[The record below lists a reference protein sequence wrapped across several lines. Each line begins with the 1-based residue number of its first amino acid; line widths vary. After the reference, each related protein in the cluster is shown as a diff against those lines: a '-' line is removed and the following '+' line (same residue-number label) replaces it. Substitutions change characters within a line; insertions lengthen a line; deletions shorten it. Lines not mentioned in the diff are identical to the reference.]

1 MSAQWLPILAS
12 PKNPN
17 KHLGKKGTLSFST
30 ESFDKVVASIQTGL
44 QPWPRS
50 IPRSVFFY
58 ENIGKLFPLF
68 GRGAAVIGTEFAT
81 RILLA
86 ASKAATTGAAVKVPA
101 SEVFLYAAATLG
113 FKQIARKDYLS
124 EGARA
129 KQFLIRRKRGSSAA
143 CMLRDAVNNIGLGG
157 MVSVSFFANAN
168 GTQIVLLPTGQ
179 NLVALAALHDVYTA
193 DDTTGDEQPVV
204 AKATNHVQRYM
215 NSLPAERLRSAA
227 NKKRI
232 FHKID
237 RAYGGNP
244 YRAVLREAV
253 ADGLGN
259 GFFSNYRDPS
269 ENSPRVFATGQ
280 SLQFMPGWLRNE
292 LFPNWFEID
301 FSNMHLSILN
311 AQAGL
316 GLDLSRS
323 IWDQIFDEWR
333 VKLDRIYDL
342 QGLPDAAG
350 QLDACGLAY
359 LFNGSLNSGDSRSLR
374 LPARRIDLSKTKK
387 ALKASL
393 YSLQF
398 GMEARAARRA
408 FTMDLLNLG
417 LEEVEVT
424 VLGNLWSETSL
435 LRTIYDG
442 MRAHCEAGALDSSS
456 LAIKCQAVETDL
468 VKKIYAIAGRYSRK
482 HLCITVHS
490 HDGVSVW
497 ARSPRIGRRF
507 YRKCQRAMGAE
518 LGRLGIQSRLE
529 AKGLDLAEEI
539 RAPSVKHFA
548 KIETSAY
555 CGAALGYRKTTY
567 STGPPYL
574 KQS

>member
-17 KHLGKKGTLSFST
+17 KHLGKKGTMSFST
-30 ESFDKVVASIQTGL
+30 ESFDKVVASIQTSL

-50 IPRSVFFY
+50 IPRSAFFY
-58 ENIGKLFPLF
+58 ENIERLFPRF
-68 GRGAAVIGTEFAT
+68 NRGSAAIGTEFAT

-86 ASKAATTGAAVKVPA
+86 ASKAATTGAAVKIPA
-101 SEVFLYAAATLG
+101 SEIFIYAASTLG

-129 KQFLIRRKRGSSAA
+129 KQFLIRRKRGGSAA
-143 CMLRDAVNNIGLGG
+143 CMLRDAVNSIGLGG
-157 MVSVSFFANAN
+157 MVEVSIFANAR

-179 NLVALAALHDVYTA
+179 NLIALAALHDAYTT
-193 DDTTGDEQPVV
+193 DEPTGDESV
-204 AKATNHVQRYM
+204 ARVATNHVQRYM
-215 NSLPAERLRSAA
+215 NSLPAERLRSSAD
-227 NKKRI
+227 KKSV
-232 FHKID
+232 FSKID
-237 RAYGGNP
+237 RAYGNNP

-253 ADGLGN
+253 ADGFAGS
-259 GFFSNYRDPS
+259 FASYYRDPS
-269 ENSPRVFATGQ
+269 AGSPRVFATGQ

-316 GLDLSRS
+316 GIDLARS

-333 VKLDRIYDL
+333 VKLDQIYDL
-342 QGLPDAAG
+342 QGRDGAVE
-350 QLDACGLAY
+350 QLDACGLTR
-359 LFNGSLNSGDSRSLR
+359 LFSGSLNSGEGRRLA
-374 LPARRIDLSKTKK
+374 LPAQRIDLSKTKK

-398 GMEARAARRA
+398 GMEAPAARRA
-408 FTMDLLNLG
+408 FTIDLLNLG
-417 LEEVEVT
+417 LDFAEVT

-442 MRAHCEAGALDSSS
+442 MRSHCEDRALDSSS
-456 LAIKCQAVETDL
+456 LAIRCQEIETDL
-468 VKKIYAIAGRYSRK
+468 VKKIYSIAGRYNRK

-497 ARSPRIGRRF
+497 ARSARIGRRF
-507 YRKCQRAMGAE
+507 YRKCQRILGSE
-518 LGRLGIQSRLE
+518 LARLGIQSRLE
-529 AKGLDLAEEI
+529 AKGLDTAEEGLVASAKAVG
-539 RAPSVKHFA
+539 RALITAGRGIAVGCSKA
-548 KIETSAY
+548 
-555 CGAALGYRKTTY
+555 TY
-567 STGPPYL
+567 STGPP
-574 KQS
+574 

>member
-17 KHLGKKGTLSFST
+17 KHLGKKGTISFST

-129 KQFLIRRKRGSSAA
+129 KQFLIRRKRGGSAA

-157 MVSVSFFANAN
+157 MVDVSIFANAS
-168 GTQIVLLPTGQ
+168 GTQIVLLPTGRD
-179 NLVALAALHDVYTA
+179 LTALAALHDVYTA
-193 DDTTGDEQPVV
+193 DNTAGDEPAVA

-215 NSLPAERLRSAA
+215 NSLPAERLYSAA
-227 NKKRI
+227 DKKHI

-237 RAYGGNP
+237 LVYGSNP

-259 GFFSNYRDPS
+259 GFFSHYRDPS
-269 ENSPRVFATGQ
+269 EDSPRVFATGQ

-316 GLDLSRS
+316 DLDLSRS

-333 VKLDRIYDL
+333 IKLDRIYDL
-342 QGLPDAAG
+342 QDLPEAADK
-350 QLDACGLAY
+350 LNVCGLAY
-359 LFNGSLNSGDSRSLR
+359 LFNGSLNSGDSRR
-374 LPARRIDLSKTKK
+374 LALPTKRIDLIGVKK

-398 GMEARAARRA
+398 GMEAPAARRA
-408 FTMDLLNLG
+408 FTMDLMNLG
-417 LEEVEVT
+417 LDAVEVT

-468 VKKIYAIAGRYSRK
+468 VKKIYSIAGRYNRK

-507 YRKCQRAMGAE
+507 YRKCQRIMSAE
-518 LGRLGIQSRLE
+518 LSRLGIQSRLE
-529 AKGLDLAEEI
+529 AKGLDIAEE
-539 RAPSVKHFA
+539 AAAQSVKPFEQIQVLA
-548 KIETSAY
+548 GRRETAG
-555 CGAALGYRKTTY
+555 CRKTTY
-567 STGPPYL
+567 STGPP
-574 KQS
+574 

>member
-17 KHLGKKGTLSFST
+17 KHLGKKGTMSFST
-30 ESFDKVVASIQTGL
+30 ESFDKVVASIQTSL
-44 QPWPRS
+44 QLWPRS
-50 IPRSVFFY
+50 IPRSDFFY
-58 ENIGKLFPLF
+58 ENIAKLFPLF

-86 ASKAATTGAAVKVPA
+86 ASKAATTGAAVKIPA
-101 SEVFLYAAATLG
+101 SEIFLYAATTLG

-129 KQFLIRRKRGSSAA
+129 KQFLIRRKRGGSAA

-157 MVSVSFFANAN
+157 MVAVSIFANAS

-179 NLVALAALHDVYTA
+179 DLVALAALHDVYTA
-193 DDTTGDEQPVV
+193 DDTGCNEQPV
-204 AKATNHVQRYM
+204 AAQATNHVQRYM
-215 NSLPAERLRSAA
+215 RSLPAERLRSATD
-227 NKKRI
+227 KKRI

-237 RAYGGNP
+237 RVYGGNP

-259 GFFSNYRDPS
+259 GFFSYYRDPS

-292 LFPNWFEID
+292 LFPDWFEID

-323 IWDQIFDEWR
+323 VWDQIFDEWR

-342 QGLPDAAG
+342 QDCADAG
-350 QLDACGLAY
+350 GLDACGLTY
-359 LFNGSLNSGDSRSLR
+359 LFNGSLNGGDARSLR
-374 LPARRIDLSKTKK
+374 LPARRIDLSRVKK

-398 GMEARAARRA
+398 GMEAPAARRG

-417 LEEVEVT
+417 LEATEVT

-442 MRAHCEAGALDSSS
+442 MQAHCEAGALDSSS

-468 VKKIYAIAGRYSRK
+468 VKKIYSIAGRYSRK

-507 YRKCQRAMGAE
+507 YRKCQRIMSAE
-518 LGRLGIQSRLE
+518 LCRLGIQSRLE
-529 AKGLDLAEEI
+529 AKGLDLTEEA
-539 RAPSVKHFA
+539 RTPSVKPFEG
-548 KIETSAY
+548 IQIFVD
-555 CGAALGYRKTTY
+555 CGAAVGCCKTTY
-567 STGPPYL
+567 STGPP
-574 KQS
+574 